1 MKRGPREIL
10 GRWFLIP
17 GQRRASRLVPANN
30 SRQRMEELRL
40 RDPQL
45 FSNCPPSGDR
55 IGAGGGAFY
64 EKELDV

>member
-1 MKRGPREIL
+1 
-10 GRWFLIP
+10 
-17 GQRRASRLVPANN
+17 
-30 SRQRMEELRL
+30 MEELRL